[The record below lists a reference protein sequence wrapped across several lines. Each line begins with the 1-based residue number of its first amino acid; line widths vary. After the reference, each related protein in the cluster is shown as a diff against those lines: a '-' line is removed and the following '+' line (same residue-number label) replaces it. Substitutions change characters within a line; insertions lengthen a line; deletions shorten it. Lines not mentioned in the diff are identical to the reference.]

1 MSASNATGHR
11 TDMLTPLRILR
22 DGIVS
27 FDVWLDDE
35 GELLDP
41 VFGRPMQYGTA
52 YHALGRAVL
61 AACGPAA
68 EAEVHAERAFRG
80 VEAALRH
87 LEDPSGHANASG
99 VTGPDGALSAMNH
112 RDFFWPALLRSWR
125 VLKSIDA
132 RRSSGIAERIS
143 HVQVPEVFAKRP
155 PSNWASVWLAGEAMR
170 HADGLAGSQ
179 APSPAQIEAW
189 IGTCFEHHILAGRG
203 LYQEPGHPNSYC
215 LFTRYHLAVILEE
228 AEAAEVRGQSA
239 FAGRWKDEMKT
250 LLLRGF
256 ERSLAVQLSD
266 GSLASAHRSTG
277 QSWTLSCQVAYFAK
291 LMARAAPRGPA
302 PDARRHEQARTAARC
317 ALAALAMCQRPEGAP
332 FSPVQNVLEP
342 RRRIGYE
349 AYSFDANYSNLALGL
364 LACAVLDGFA
374 DAPLSAEESPAAP
387 PVSLWIDH
395 DPLWRALIHRGP
407 YSVHINAFPA
417 PAYDAAGIVD
427 ITFGP
432 GRGFAWASSVFSP
445 LEPRRF
451 FNPGLARREGVPD
464 LAALTVPGQQD
475 LRPIGPFEP
484 LEDGGGVRLVSRV
497 RGDPLGIWDLTV
509 RVDVEAIHV
518 SEATPGRTGPR
529 TMLLPYLRDRGD
541 GQKVRW
547 TASTPSP
554 HTTVIHFTH
563 GAEQVDVRIDAAAAA
578 IIDLPG
584 GFQNRRGECGM
595 LRLELAGEGPELT
608 WHIALVR

>member
-1 MSASNATGHR
+1 MSTSTVTCNRAGTI
-11 TDMLTPLRILR
+11 TPLSLLR
-22 DGIVS
+22 DGIAS
-27 FDVWLDDE
+27 FDGWLDDE

-61 AACGPAA
+61 AAYGPAA
-68 EAEVHAERAFRG
+68 EAGAHAERAFRG
-80 VEAALRH
+80 IEAALRH
-87 LEDPSGHANASG
+87 LEDPSGQANASG
-99 VTGPDGALSAMNH
+99 VMGPDGTLSAMNH
-112 RDFFWPALLRSWR
+112 RDFFWPAVMRSWR

-132 RRSSGIAERIS
+132 ARASGIEERIRA
-143 HVQVPEVFAKRP
+143 VQVPEVFAKQP

-170 HADGLAGSQ
+170 RADGLAGPQ
-179 APSPAQIEAW
+179 APSPAQLEAW
-189 IGTCFEHHILAGRG
+189 IGAFFENHILAERG

-215 LFTRYHLAVILEE
+215 LFTRYHLAVILEA
-228 AEAAEVRGQSA
+228 AEAAEAQRAGG
-239 FAGRWKDEMKT
+239 FAGRWKEELET

-277 QSWTLSCQVAYFAK
+277 QSWTLGCQLAYFAE
-291 LMARAAPRGPA
+291 LMARFAPQGTA
-302 PDARRHEQARTAARC
+302 PDAKRHEQARAAAHR

-349 AYSFDANYSNLALGL
+349 AYTFDANYSNLALGF
-364 LACAVLDGFA
+364 LACAVLDGFV
-374 DAPLSAEESPAAP
+374 DGPILPEQPAPAP
-387 PVSLWIDH
+387 PHRLWNDH

-407 YSVHINAFPA
+407 YSVHVNAFPA
-417 PAYDAAGIVD
+417 PVYDAAGIVD

-451 FNPGLARREGVPD
+451 FNPGLARRDGEPGLGV
-464 LAALTVPGQQD
+464 LTVPGQQD
-475 LRPIGPFEP
+475 PRPIGPFEP
-484 LEDGGGVRLVSRV
+484 LEDDSGVRLTSRV

-509 RVDVEAIHV
+509 RVDDDGIHV
-518 SEATPGRTGPR
+518 SEITPGRTGQR

-541 GQKVRW
+541 GQQVRW
-547 TASTPSP
+547 TVSTPAP
-554 HTTVIHFTH
+554 QTTVIHFTH
-563 GAEQVDVRIDAAAAA
+563 AAEQVDVRIDAAASA

-584 GFQNRRGECGM
+584 PFQNRRGECGM
-595 LRLELAGEGPELT
+595 LRLELAGEGPELS
-608 WHIALVR
+608 WHIAIVR